1 MQKPKLGFNIWK
13 NMSSSAQAT
22 WNQIPD
28 TDKLMIING
37 LKNRP
42 NQGEMNQDQKA
53 FVPNAQAKV
62 NQSEITSDIIDSN
75 LNNEDEV
82 DIDDKNFLI
91 NSTKSANNGLQ
102 RSTNQSEV
110 NNL

>member
-1 MQKPKLGFNIWK
+1 
-13 NMSSSAQAT
+13 
-22 WNQIPD
+22 
-28 TDKLMIING
+28 MIING
-37 LKNRP
+37 LRSRP

-53 FVPNAQAKV
+53 FVPNTQAKV
-62 NQSEITSDIIDSN
+62 NQSEITSDIIDSD

-110 NNL
+110 NKSGSNHVSPTHINKLLSQKVKDFNQK